1 MNIAVMKVEEI
12 RRMLVDEYGYT
23 DEQVAEIKGKTAL
36 AIALKKEID
45 SSSKLENSS
54 FFSEIPKEEVKLKT
68 VSEAEAESEK
78 QEENV
83 PVIGGDGWEE
93 YVLSK
98 LRPEEVEIKGKE
110 KYPKVPGLRRVA
122 QLLLGDIVVSRPIQ
136 VFPPSDPAG
145 PGRATVIYEI
155 QIRWK
160 HDVPS
165 YVNLEKFEEP
175 IRVFAEAADA
185 WIGNTPDIFAV
196 HPVAT
201 ASSRAEG
208 RALKKALQ
216 LSVLVAEEMNND
228 KDAASIVEVAK
239 SKIQKEVNLDDTR
252 ETGIAEQQVGVITSL
267 CERNKVDLKKLIE
280 KELPNV
286 VIMSNMDDIFKQ
298 LTRQDGA
305 FLLKKLNQYQTKT
318 KTSLEIPEEV
328 KVEE

>member
-1 MNIAVMKVEEI
+1 MNIAIMKVEEI
-12 RRMLVDEYGYT
+12 RQLLVNEYGYT
-23 DEQVAEIKGKTAL
+23 EEQVNQIKGKTAL

-45 SSSKLENSS
+45 SSSRLENSS
-54 FFSEIPKEEVKLKT
+54 FFSEIPKEEIKLKT
-68 VSEAEAESEK
+68 VSEAEEEK

-98 LRPEEVEIKGKE
+98 LRPEEFDIKGTSRH
-110 KYPKVPGLRRVA
+110 PKGPGLRRVA
-122 QLLLGDIVVSRPIQ
+122 QLLLGDIVSSRPIQ
-136 VFPPSDPAG
+136 VFPPLESTG
-145 PGRATVIYEI
+145 PGRATVVYEI

-160 HDVPS
+160 HDVPN
-165 YVNLEKFEEP
+165 YVSLEKFEEP

-185 WIGNTPDIFAV
+185 WIGNTPDTFAV

-201 ASSRAEG
+201 ASSRAES

-216 LSVLVAEEMNND
+216 LSILAAEEMNND
-228 KDAASIVEVAK
+228 KDASSIVEVAK

-286 VIMSNMDDIFKQ
+286 VVMSNMDDVFKQ

>member
-12 RRMLVDEYGYT
+12 RALLVNEYGYT
-23 DEQVAEIKGKTAL
+23 EEQVAEIKGKTAL

-45 SSSKLENSS
+45 ANSKLENSS

-68 VSEAEAESEK
+68 VSETSNNEK
-78 QEENV
+78 QEENI
-83 PVIGGDGWEE
+83 PVIGGDGWED

-98 LRPEEVEIKGKE
+98 LRPEEIEIKGKE

-122 QLLLGDIVVSRPIQ
+122 QLLLGDIVSSRPVQ
-136 VFPPSDPAG
+136 VFPPVDPAG
-145 PGRATVIYEI
+145 PGRATVVYEI
-155 QIRWK
+155 QIRWR
-160 HDVPS
+160 HDVPE

-175 IRVFAEAADA
+175 IRIFAEAADA
-185 WIGNTPDIFAV
+185 WIGNTPDTFAV

-228 KDAASIVEVAK
+228 KDAASIVEAAK

-286 VIMSNMDDIFKQ
+286 VIMSNIDDVFKQ

-318 KTSLEIPEEV
+318 KTSLEVPEEV